1 MTSFKLSSINKKLIL
16 LLSDAVI
23 IVISITAAFS
33 LRLETIY
40 PFWDINFLIYLIYG
54 FTFFTVFSI
63 FNIYQILIR
72 FFDNF
77 SILKIVK
84 AIILIQLIL
93 IIINLIAYKFI
104 YFPRSISFI
113 APVLIGIFSIVY
125 RVFINY
131 YINSSK
137 KNSISKNNIL
147 IYGVND
153 DTVSLLKNLRL
164 FPSYGNVK
172 AFIDVNNKYRKREL
186 NGIKIFKKDDLNILL
201 DKFNITEVIT
211 YKNPVNS
218 IDSKKTFSYLEN
230 KNIRIRGIK
239 ATQNYIHNF
248 MNKFFEP
255 NIDFHDIINRSKVKV
270 KNSILKKKIFNKNIL
285 ITGGGGSIGSELCL
299 EILNHSPKTLYIID
313 NSEINLFKIMNKIK
327 NKKLFSNKKVKPI
340 LGDFGDTN
348 FLKSYFNKIS
358 LHDVYHAA
366 AYKHVNFGETSSY
379 SFFKNNVLATIS
391 LLKFLTITKKIKNF
405 VFISSDKAVNPK
417 SILGYTKKLGEII
430 VGYFYFSFSKTKK
443 INFTIVRFG
452 NVIGSSGSVIPIF
465 LDQIKNSTSLTVR
478 SKNAKRYFMSIN
490 EAVQLVI
497 NAAYLNKK
505 GIKIYALNMGKQIKI
520 YDIAKRIIFL
530 SGYKLKNKKNPDGD
544 ISIKIV
550 GLKKGEK
557 VAEEVSLGKK
567 LIPTD
572 HSKINLCED
581 PVFNKDL
588 NKTLDENFK
597 RLKLKE
603 INFKTFNNYL
613 ENNEKNNYS
622 F

>member
-1 MTSFKLSSINKKLIL
+1 MNINLSNLSKKTIL
-16 LLSDAVI
+16 LTLDLFVI
-23 IVISITAAFS
+23 CFAIICAYS
-33 LRLETIY
+33 LRLEK
-40 PFWDINFLIYLIYG
+40 IYLFWEIDLRVYL
-54 FTFFTVFSI
+54 FFIIVFIGI
-63 FNIYQILIR
+63 FNYLNIYQILLR
-72 FFDNF
+72 YFDNF
-77 SILKIVK
+77 SVREIIK
-84 AIILIQLIL
+84 ASVFSQIILIF
-93 IIINLIAYKFI
+93 INFI
-104 YFPRSISFI
+104 CYEYFFFPRSISFI

-125 RVFINY
+125 RIFINY

-153 DTVSLLKNLRL
+153 DTVSLLKNLRQ

-172 AFIDVNNKYRKREL
+172 AFVDINDKYRKREL
-186 NGIKIFKKDDLNILL
+186 NGIKIFKKDDLNKLL
-201 DKFNITEVIT
+201 DKFNITEIIT

-218 IDSKKTFSYLEN
+218 IDLKKISSYLEK

-270 KNSILKKKIFNKNIL
+270 ENNILKKKIFNKNIL

-299 EILNHSPKTLYIID
+299 EVLSHSPKTLYIVD
-313 NSEINLFKIMNKIK
+313 NSEINLFKIINKIK
-327 NKKLFSNKKVKPI
+327 DKKLFSNKKVKPI
-340 LGDFGDTN
+340 LGDFGDIN
-348 FLKSYFNKIS
+348 FLNNYFKKI
-358 LHDVYHAA
+358 LIDDVYHAA

-379 SFFKNNVLATIS
+379 SFFKNNVLATIN
-391 LLKFLTITKKIKNF
+391 LLKFLTGTKKIKNF

-430 VGYFYFSFSKTKK
+430 VGYFYLSYSKTKK

-465 LDQIKNSTSLTVR
+465 LDQIKNNSSLTVR
-478 SKNAKRYFMSIN
+478 SKYARRYFMSIH

-497 NAAYLNKK
+497 NAAYLNKN

-520 YDIAKRIIFL
+520 YDVAKRIIFL
-530 SGYKLKNKKNPDGD
+530 SGYKLKDKKNPDGD
-544 ISIKIV
+544 INIKIV

-557 VAEEVSLGKK
+557 MAEEVSLGKK

-572 HSKINLCED
+572 HSKISLCED
-581 PVFNKDL
+581 PMFNRDL

-603 INFKTFNNYL
+603 INFKTFKNYL
-613 ENNEKNNYS
+613 QKK
-622 F
+622 